1 MMQTGKTVLVSAAMA
16 LLAITSL
23 AGAER
28 KAVIPVYGMDC
39 QSCANGLAGSLKSLK
54 GVKTAEVSLKPGQA
68 AVTFDDSLVGLDEIR
83 KQIEMNGFST
93 KPKKGG
99 GK

>member
-1 MMQTGKTVLVSAAMA
+1 MHRWKKTLVMA
-16 LLAITSL
+16 VITL
-23 AGAER
+23 FGTAFANAAER

-54 GVKTAEVSLKPGQA
+54 GVKTAQVSLKPGQA
-68 AVTFDDSLVGLDEIR
+68 TVIYDDSLIGLDGI
-83 KQIEMNGFST
+83 KKHIETNGFST
-93 KPKKGG
+93 TPKTGG